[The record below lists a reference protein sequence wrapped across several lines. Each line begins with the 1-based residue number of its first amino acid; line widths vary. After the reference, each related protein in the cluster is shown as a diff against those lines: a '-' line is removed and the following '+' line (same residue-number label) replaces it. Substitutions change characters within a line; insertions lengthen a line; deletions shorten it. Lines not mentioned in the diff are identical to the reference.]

1 MQTQC
6 GIKLEEEAEEAVTTF
21 QKSNSGSDLLKKKI
35 QRKFDELKFEK

>member
-6 GIKLEEEAEEAVTTF
+6 GIKLEEEAEETVTTF
-21 QKSNSGSDLLKKKI
+21 QKSNSGSDLLKKK